1 MSSSPSPRLRCFVS
15 LLVGAVL
22 FGCAPLPPQTASR
35 GLYRDLR
42 KTVEFRENDDWVI
55 DDLEVADALSGVM
68 RSICSTQEAAREDL
82 ELWLATEIERR
93 GGPSRLQFERNGA
106 SLNRSI
112 RETRRLE
119 RITEVL
125 RRGRD
130 EARRCPY
137 WIAQDEAFAGL
148 EGDEG
153 RFVVLL
159 ESRGGASLLFADGE
173 AAIGGGGGGRLFLG
187 GGIGP
192 RLTLAVGA
200 EVAVD
205 GELPEEPGGR
215 RSFQAVLAAGAPLLL
230 RIANNDR
237 VIDFEAA
244 YTARFADDTRHG
256 VRFTVGYGLTTP
268 RVSSFMPYAV
278 LWVGYRVVPAAH
290 GLPIEHGILFGTR
303 IGFDWDP

>member
-1 MSSSPSPRLRCFVS
+1 MLFLAGVV
-15 LLVGAVL
+15 LVA
-22 FGCAPLPPQTASR
+22 CAPLPPQTASR

-42 KTVEFRENDDWVI
+42 KTVEFRENDDWVV
-55 DDLEVADALSGVM
+55 DDLEVSDSLRGVM
-68 RSICSTQEAAREDL
+68 RSICSTEEAAREDL
-82 ELWLATEIERR
+82 QLWLATEIERR
-93 GGPSRLQFERNGA
+93 GGASRRQFERNGGL
-106 SLNRSI
+106 SRSI

-119 RITEVL
+119 RITELL

-130 EARRCPY
+130 EARGCPY
-137 WIAQDEAFAGL
+137 WLEPDRAFAGL

-153 RFVVLL
+153 RFVFLL
-159 ESRGGASLLFADGE
+159 ESRGGAALLFAEGE
-173 AAIGGGGGGRLFLG
+173 AAVGGGGGGRLFLG

-192 RLTLAVGA
+192 RLTLAVGG

-215 RSFQAVLAAGAPLLL
+215 RSFQAVLAAGAPILF

-237 VIDFEAA
+237 VIDIEAA
-244 YTARFADDTRHG
+244 YTARFADQTRHG
-256 VRFTVGYGLTTP
+256 LRFAIGYGLTTP

-278 LWVGYRVVPAAH
+278 LWIGYRIVPAAH
-290 GLPIEHGILFGTR
+290 GLPNEHGILFGTR